1 MFYPNFIHFLSIL
14 KARHRVARAKI
25 NMGMVKNSELQK
37 MLWRC
42 RSGDV
47 PDNALLS
54 AVEEVARGALKSMGG
69 ANRSDDDDIVQGV
82 LISFLRSWKR
92 IDARGNVFAYITQIT
107 KNEFRMQARKRAC
120 RPKFVPYEE
129 RFDTAHSGRVPA
141 TYKF

>member
-25 NMGMVKNSELQK
+25 NVGMVKNSKLQK

-54 AVEEVARGALKSMGG
+54 AVEDVARGALKANGT
-69 ANRSDDDDIVQGV
+69 NRSDDDDIVQGV

-107 KNEFRMQARKRAC
+107 KNEIRTLARRRAC
-120 RPKFVPYEE
+120 RPQFVPYEE
-129 RFDTAHSGRVPA
+129 RFDTAHSGRVQA
-141 TYKF
+141 ACKF